1 MDPVV
6 MALILGMVTV
16 GDVACAVKGIA
27 EPSRINLSRVSLQI
41 AYCGLTVCNSR
52 LGVFEAGIGRIDKV
66 TGPVSSRLE
75 ACVLELMYTCAAHLR
90 P

>member
-6 MALILGMVTV
+6 IALILGIVTV

-27 EPSRINLSRVSLQI
+27 EPPRINLSRVSFQI
-41 AYCGLTVCNSR
+41 ASCGLPVCNSR
-52 LGVFEAGIGRIDKV
+52 LGVFEAGVGRVDKV
-66 TGPVSSRLE
+66 TGPVSSRLG
-75 ACVLELMYTCAAHLR
+75 ACILELKHTCAAHLR